1 MPIRAVTFDVYSA
14 LFDTVS
20 GLTAAVT
27 GVLRRRNA
35 IDDPRTVAR
44 RWRQKHAECLLVLN
58 SLDRAPASNREAIEI
73 AARFALRD
81 VRPPLAPEEMPGLI
95 AAWERLPAWPE
106 AREALSAVRSRP
118 LLLASLSNG
127 DEGMQRALLATLPVT
142 FDRII
147 STEGGRFK
155 PHPSIYEKTLA
166 ALGVGRDELLH
177 VAGSPTDAMGA
188 TAAGITTLWVNRTD
202 EPVLDARYAPAFES
216 RDLHSIAPLL
226 DALA

>member
-1 MPIRAVTFDVYSA
+1 MTIRAVTLDVYSA

-81 VRPPLAPEEMPGLI
+81 VQPPLAPWNRSAFEVAGMT
-95 AAWERLPAWPE
+95 ERC
-106 AREALSAVRSRP
+106 SS
-118 LLLASLSNG
+118 SN
-127 DEGMQRALLATLPVT
+127 DIDPATLAGLNGSGSCASWP
-142 FDRII
+142 RRAH
-147 STEGGRFK
+147 STPAPSSFGCASAFVVWLCWRERGR
-155 PHPSIYEKTLA
+155 T
-166 ALGVGRDELLH
+166 VGLR
-177 VAGSPTDAMGA
+177 SPLRGCS
-188 TAAGITTLWVNRTD
+188 
-202 EPVLDARYAPAFES
+202 P
-216 RDLHSIAPLL
+216 
-226 DALA
+226 